1 MLKDDIKWLLGLIKE
16 KENQIAFN
24 MKLFEIMEG
33 NLVKYIDKALKTQ
46 LSPNAYTIARQRIVP
61 INILKRIVSKLSK
74 LYSTS
79 PSRTTE
85 SDSDQELIDLYSQK
99 GVLDQHYGNHNF
111 NYNSYKYSALE
122 FFVEDGTLK
131 QRALPATQ
139 FIVASKDKINPLNVT
154 HYVKF
159 MGKMPKTD
167 VKGTVRLVEKYWA
180 YTDDEFLAFDDVKGT
195 VRLVE
200 KYWAYTDDEF
210 LAFDSEGEVFVPDT
224 EIVMGENT
232 FGIIP
237 MNYVK
242 NSTNLLIPLQDD
254 DLVQMAVNICV
265 KLTDLNFAQQFQSHG
280 IIYVKN
286 ADNTNLQVSPNTI
299 WELTSRDPDKEVD
312 VGTLQ
317 PQVQVQDVLD
327 LCRFEISAWLESK
340 DIRPGTVG
348 QAGQDS
354 ALSGLSL
361 LIQNADISEN
371 RKEQE
376 QIFKCSESDFWK
388 RLATIHNNLVS
399 AGTLSE
405 RRLFSTTD
413 LEVTVEYDTHKP
425 YESRKEKVERLKMEV
440 DAKFTSLESAIKEL
454 HPDMSEQEIED
465 EIEDIIEGITV
476 EMPSNDQA
484 SMEETNTPMEGMND
498 MEKDGNS

>member
-1 MLKDDIKWLLGLIKE
+1 MLKDDIEWLLAIIKQ
-16 KENQIAFN
+16 KEAQIDFN
-24 MKLFEIMEG
+24 TKLFEIMEG
-33 NLVKYIDKALKTQ
+33 NLIKYIDQALKNQ
-46 LSPNAYTIARQRIVP
+46 LSPNAYKIARERIVP
-61 INILKRIVSKLSK
+61 INILRRIVSKLSK

-79 PSRTTE
+79 PKRTT
-85 SDSDQELIDLYSQK
+85 DSPNDQELVDLYSQK
-99 GVLDQHYGNHNF
+99 GVLDHHYANHNF

-122 FFVEDGTLK
+122 FFVEDEMLK

-139 FIVASKDKINPLNVT
+139 FIVASKDKVNPLNVT
-154 HYVKF
+154 HYIKF
-159 MGKMPKTD
+159 MGKMTKMSNGKAKIVD
-167 VKGTVRLVEKYWA
+167 
-180 YTDDEFLAFDDVKGT
+180 
-195 VRLVE
+195 

-210 LAFDSEGEVFVPDT
+210 LAFDSEGEVFGEDT
-224 EIVMGENT
+224 DIVKGINT

-242 NSTNLLIPLQDD
+242 NSSNLLVPLQDD
-254 DLVQMAVNICV
+254 DLVQMAINIPV

-299 WELTSRDPDKEVD
+299 WELSSRDPDKEVE

-348 QAGQDS
+348 QAGQDGS
-354 ALSGLSL
+354 LSGLSL

-376 QIFKCSESDFWK
+376 QIFKSSESDFWK
-388 RLATIHNNLVS
+388 RLATIHNNLARS
-399 AGTLSE
+399 GMISE
-405 RRLFSTTD
+405 RATFSSD
-413 LEVTVEYDTHKP
+413 DIEVSVEYDTHKP
-425 YESRKEKVERLKMEV
+425 YESRSEKVTRLKMEV
-440 DAKFTSLESAIKEL
+440 EAKFTSIESAMKEL
-454 HPDMSEQEIED
+454 HPDMSDTELAQEM
-465 EIEDIIEGITV
+465 EDIAEGLTV
-476 EMPSNDQA
+476 EVPANNETMPTEGMSSSD
-484 SMEETNTPMEGMND
+484 MEENN
-498 MEKDGNS
+498 NSR